1 MGAGVRLTD
10 ISTISYLCNSL
21 TNYIT
26 TRCDWSCNYDQS
38 DFLCWFFSGHKTS
51 AVRLVEETLL
61 LLLLVFSFNVCLID
75 HCSGVRV

>member
-1 MGAGVRLTD
+1 MFGMGVGAGVRLTD

-38 DFLCWFFSGHKTS
+38 DFLCWFSSGHKTS
-51 AVRLVEETLL
+51 AVRLVEEMLLLLL
-61 LLLLVFSFNVCLID
+61 LLLLVFSFIVGL
-75 HCSGVRV
+75 